1 MSRPL
6 LVEIGTEE
14 LPPKALETLGQALA
28 EAVGTRLSALSIEH
42 SGSYYFAAPRRLAV
56 LIDQLADSAADQQQT
71 QWGPPLKVA
80 FGADGAPSKAGLAF
94 ASKNQIDPAALAD
107 YTANDGQQDKLCVT
121 QRVAG
126 AVTVEVLEGLLS
138 ESLAGLPIPKR
149 MRWGASRAEFV
160 RPLKWVAVLFGE
172 QSVAVE
178 LLGVASGNQ
187 SRGHR
192 FHAPAAFVLEG
203 AGRYREQ
210 LREHWVMV
218 DGAERRALIEQRVAA
233 LASEVGGSAVI
244 DPALLDEVASLNEWP
259 VPLRGQFDRE
269 FLDVPAEA
277 LVSSMA
283 SHQKYFHVVDGDGA
297 LLPYFITVAN
307 IESRDPAQ
315 VIAGN
320 ERVIRPRLAD
330 AAFFYANDLKIS
342 LEARRDSLRSVVFQA
357 QLGSLYDKSERVANL
372 AELIANQSGG
382 DGAAAARAGRL
393 CKSDLVSDMVGE
405 FDDLQ
410 GVMGRYYARANG
422 ESDAV
427 ASALYE
433 QYLPRFAGDAIA
445 ASAAGR
451 ALALAD
457 RLDTITGI
465 FAIGQPPSGSKD
477 PFALRRASLGV
488 LRTLIEGGLD
498 LNLAELVAAAAAA
511 QPLDKPQGDGG
522 KQALT
527 YILERLEGYY
537 RDSGIAHAYLLAVV
551 ESGAQNP
558 LDIDTR
564 VKAVAAFAELPEAAA
579 LAAANKRVA
588 NILAKQPA
596 GDSLATLDTALLSE
610 PAERALSDQLQALRP
625 RLDELLAGR
634 DYRAALTALAALQA
648 PVDAFFDEVMVNCD
662 DLAVRANRIALL
674 AELRRQFLSI
684 ADISQLAGS

>member
-14 LPPKALETLGQALA
+14 LPPKALEALGEALA
-28 EAVGTRLSALSIEH
+28 DAVGERLSALNIEH
-42 SGSYYFAAPRRLAV
+42 SGSYYLAAPRRLAV
-56 LIDQLADSAADQQQT
+56 LIDNLAEAAADQQQT
-71 QWGPPLKVA
+71 QWGPPLNIA

-94 ASKNQIDPAALAD
+94 ANKNQIDPAALAD

-121 QRVAG
+121 QCVAG

-138 ESLAGLPIPKR
+138 EALAGLPIPKR
-149 MRWGASRAEFV
+149 MRWGSSRAEFV
-160 RPLKWVAVLFGE
+160 RPLKWLAVLFGE
-172 QSVAVE
+172 QTVALE

-192 FHAPAAFVLEG
+192 FHAPTAFILEG

-233 LASEVGGSAVI
+233 LAGEVDGTAVI

-259 VPLRGQFDRE
+259 VPLRGQFDPE
-269 FLDVPAEA
+269 FLAVPAEA

-283 SHQKYFHVVDGDGA
+283 SHQKYFHVVDADGA

-342 LEARRDSLRSVVFQA
+342 LETRRDSLRSVVFQA
-357 QLGSLYDKSERVANL
+357 QLGSLYDKSERVAKL
-372 AELIANQSGG
+372 AELIANRSGG
-382 DGAAAARAGRL
+382 DGAVAARAGQL

-422 ESDAV
+422 ESDEV

-511 QPLDKPQGDGG
+511 QPLNKPQNDSG

-537 RDSGIAHAYLLAVV
+537 RDIGIAHPYLLAVV

-558 LDIDTR
+558 LDIDIR

-588 NILAKQPA
+588 NILAKQPSDDA
-596 GDSLATLDTALLSE
+596 LAALDTALLIE
-610 PAERALSDQLQALRP
+610 PAERTLSAQLEALRP

-648 PVDAFFDEVMVNCD
+648 PVDAFFNEVMVNCD

>member
-1 MSRPL
+1 
-6 LVEIGTEE
+6 
-14 LPPKALETLGQALA
+14 
-28 EAVGTRLSALSIEH
+28 
-42 SGSYYFAAPRRLAV
+42 
-56 LIDQLADSAADQQQT
+56 
-71 QWGPPLKVA
+71 
-80 FGADGAPSKAGLAF
+80 
-94 ASKNQIDPAALAD
+94 
-107 YTANDGQQDKLCVT
+107 
-121 QRVAG
+121 
-126 AVTVEVLEGLLS
+126 
-138 ESLAGLPIPKR
+138 
-149 MRWGASRAEFV
+149 
-160 RPLKWVAVLFGE
+160 
-172 QSVAVE
+172 
-178 LLGVASGNQ
+178 
-187 SRGHR
+187 
-192 FHAPAAFVLEG
+192 
-203 AGRYREQ
+203 
-210 LREHWVMV
+210 
-218 DGAERRALIEQRVAA
+218 
-233 LASEVGGSAVI
+233 
-244 DPALLDEVASLNEWP
+244 
-259 VPLRGQFDRE
+259 
-269 FLDVPAEA
+269 
-277 LVSSMA
+277 
-283 SHQKYFHVVDGDGA
+283 
-297 LLPYFITVAN
+297 
-307 IESRDPAQ
+307 
-315 VIAGN
+315 
-320 ERVIRPRLAD
+320 
-330 AAFFYANDLKIS
+330 
-342 LEARRDSLRSVVFQA
+342 
-357 QLGSLYDKSERVANL
+357 
-372 AELIANQSGG
+372 
-382 DGAAAARAGRL
+382 
-393 CKSDLVSDMVGE
+393 MVGE

-422 ESDAV
+422 ESDEV

-511 QPLDKPQGDGG
+511 QPLNKPQNDSG

-537 RDSGIAHAYLLAVV
+537 RDIGIAHPYLLAVV

-558 LDIDTR
+558 LDIDIR

-588 NILAKQPA
+588 NILAKQPSDDA
-596 GDSLATLDTALLSE
+596 LAALDTALLIE
-610 PAERALSDQLQALRP
+610 PAERTLSAQLEALRP

-648 PVDAFFDEVMVNCD
+648 PVDAFFNEVMVNCD